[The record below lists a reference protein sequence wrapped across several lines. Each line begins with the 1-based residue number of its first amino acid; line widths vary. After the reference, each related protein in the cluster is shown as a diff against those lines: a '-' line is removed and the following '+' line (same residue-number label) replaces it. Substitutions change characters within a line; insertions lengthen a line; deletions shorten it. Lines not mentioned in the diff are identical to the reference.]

1 MNQQDNVSAATTTML
16 VKTQKCS
23 DLELEIQ
30 RLSELEAEKFAKLEQ
45 GFTEE
50 DLVFAW
56 SCGYESRKMEEK

>member
-1 MNQQDNVSAATTTML
+1 MV

-23 DLELEIQ
+23 DLQLEIQ

-45 GFTEE
+45 RYTEE

-56 SCGYESRKMEEK
+56 CCGYESRKMEEK

>member
-1 MNQQDNVSAATTTML
+1 MNQQYNVSAATMV

-45 GFTEE
+45 RYTEE

-56 SCGYESRKMEEK
+56 CCGYESRKMEEK

>member
-1 MNQQDNVSAATTTML
+1 MNQQDNVSAAATMV

-45 GFTEE
+45 RYTEE

>member
-1 MNQQDNVSAATTTML
+1 MV

-45 GFTEE
+45 RYTEE

-56 SCGYESRKMEEK
+56 SCGYESRKLEEK

>member
-1 MNQQDNVSAATTTML
+1 MNQQDNVSGATTMV

-45 GFTEE
+45 RYTEE

>member
-1 MNQQDNVSAATTTML
+1 MNQQDDVSAAAMMV

-30 RLSELEAEKFAKLEQ
+30 RLSELEAEKFTKLEQ
-45 GFTEE
+45 RYTEE

>member
-1 MNQQDNVSAATTTML
+1 ML

>member
-1 MNQQDNVSAATTTML
+1 MNQQDNVSAAAAMMV

-30 RLSELEAEKFAKLEQ
+30 RLSKLEAERFAKLEQ
-45 GFTEE
+45 RYTEE

-56 SCGYESRKMEEK
+56 S